1 MKENRI
7 SVVDLRGHYSNH
19 AFQKS
24 LEALHRFV
32 EAAKRLGGG
41 QGGEVMK
48 KAALVLSVGVKGG
61 ALPR

>member
-24 LEALHRFV
+24 LDALHRFL
-32 EAAKRLGGG
+32 ERLGSG